1 MNSSV
6 MEIDRMK
13 LGTIVAVG
21 ALFMA
26 TAGSLH
32 AQGAVTRAVTRAD
45 VVAAALARGPRI
57 TFAKADS
64 TAAHAG
70 LTIAKQFENPVLS
83 LSYSKAA
90 PQQHFI
96 VDVPLDYPWLR
107 RARVGAAASGLGAAR
122 SRFEFERAAVTFEA
136 ETAYTNALAAAK
148 RATFSRSTARDA
160 DSVLK
165 LARVR
170 RDAGDGSEL
179 DVQLAAVSL
188 GQVANAAARD
198 SVDAVAA
205 VLSVQA
211 LMGLPSES
219 PTIAFADTL
228 EAGESVRADAQAGTQ
243 LLVAAAEQDLLQAD
257 QALTLERRL
266 LFGAPSLTV
275 GWEARDPTGQETGTL
290 PTVGIALPLP
300 LFNQNRGTILLAQ
313 SQRDRAD
320 AALTL
325 ARQEGAQQAARARRE
340 LALARD
346 RLARSERL
354 VTAANQVE
362 QLSLLS
368 YREGASSLPNVLE
381 AQKIARETLSQYVD
395 DVAAVRNAA
404 GILRLLTLTAHG
416 NDK

>member
-1 MNSSV
+1 MIARS
-6 MEIDRMK
+6 K
-13 LGTIVAVG
+13 LKCGAIVGIVALLVI
-21 ALFMA
+21 
-26 TAGSLH
+26 TAGSAG
-32 AQGAVTRAVTRAD
+32 AQRAVTRAD

-57 TFAKADS
+57 TFARADS
-64 TAAHAG
+64 SAAHAG
-70 LTIAKQFENPVLS
+70 LTIARQFENPVLS
-83 LSYSKAA
+83 LSYSKAT

-107 RARVGAAASGLGAAR
+107 RARVDAAMSGLGAAR
-122 SRFEFERAAVTFEA
+122 QRFEFERAAVTFEA

-148 RATFSRSTARDA
+148 RAAYSRSTAHDA
-160 DSVLK
+160 DSVLT
-165 LARVR
+165 LARLR

-188 GQVANAAARD
+188 GQVANASARD
-198 SVDAVAA
+198 SLDAVAA

-211 LMGLPSES
+211 LMGLPSDAPS
-219 PTIAFADTL
+219 ISFADTL
-228 EAGESVRADAQAGTQ
+228 DAGGIARDDATGGTQ
-243 LLVAAAEQDLLQAD
+243 LLVAAAEEDLLQAD
-257 QALTLERRL
+257 QALTLEKRL
-266 LFGAPSLTV
+266 LFGAPSLTI

-313 SQRDRAD
+313 SQRDHAE

-354 VTAANQVE
+354 VTAANTVE
-362 QLSLLS
+362 RLSLIA

-404 GILRLLTLTAHG
+404 GIVHLLTLTAHR
-416 NDK
+416 NDQ

>member
-1 MNSSV
+1 
-6 MEIDRMK
+6 MK
-13 LGTIVAVG
+13 TVSIGIAAAAV
-21 ALFMA
+21 LIMA
-26 TAGSLH
+26 TARPIQ
-32 AQGAVTRAVTRAD
+32 AQRAVTRAE

-64 TAAHAG
+64 TAARAG
-70 LTIAKQFENPVLS
+70 LTIASQFENPILS
-83 LSYSKAA
+83 LSYSKAT

-96 VDVPLDYPWLR
+96 FDVPLDYPWLR
-107 RARVGAAASGLGAAR
+107 HARVGAATSGLGAAR
-122 SRFEFERAAVTFEA
+122 YRFDFERAAVTFEA

-148 RATFSRSTARDA
+148 RAQFSRSTARDA
-160 DSVLK
+160 DSVLT

-179 DVQLAAVSL
+179 DLQLASVSL
-188 GQVANAAARD
+188 GQLANGSARD
-198 SVDAVAA
+198 SLDAIAA

-211 LMGLPSES
+211 LMGLPADVPAIS
-219 PTIAFADTL
+219 FADTL
-228 EAGESVRADAQAGTQ
+228 EAGENVAAAPAVGSQ
-243 LLVAAAEQDLLQAD
+243 LLVAAAEEDLQQAD
-257 QALTLERRL
+257 QALTLEKRL
-266 LFGAPSLTV
+266 LFGAPSLTI
-275 GWEARDPTGQETGTL
+275 GWESRDPTGQETGTL

-313 SQRDRAD
+313 SQRDRAQ

-354 VTAANQVE
+354 VASANTVE
-362 QLSLLS
+362 RLSLVA
-368 YREGASSLPNVLE
+368 YREGASSLANVLE

-395 DVAAVRNAA
+395 DVAAARNAA
-404 GILRLLTLTAHG
+404 GIVRLLTLTAHR
-416 NDK
+416 NDQ